1 LVGKVEIV
9 VRVILFSLLINW
21 VVALQM
27 LNQFSSEKNTKIISV
42 GLSLILAG
50 VAGLALLL

>member
-1 LVGKVEIV
+1 MEIV
-9 VRVILFSLLINW
+9 IRVILFSLLINW

-27 LNQFSSEKNTKIISV
+27 LNQFSYEKKTKIISV

-50 VAGLALLL
+50 IAGLAFLL

>member
-1 LVGKVEIV
+1 MEIV

-42 GLSLILAG
+42 GLSLILAS